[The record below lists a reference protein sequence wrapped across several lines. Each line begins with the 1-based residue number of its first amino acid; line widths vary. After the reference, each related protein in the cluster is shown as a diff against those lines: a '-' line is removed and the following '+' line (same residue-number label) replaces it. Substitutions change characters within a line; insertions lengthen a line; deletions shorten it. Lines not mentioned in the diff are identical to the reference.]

1 MDARNELLLIQY
13 LDRTLEEGEMREV
26 EALINTDPEVR
37 KQWQY
42 LQLAVDAVEYAA
54 IYDQVAAVKENFRTI
69 QPAEVLI
76 AANSNKKSKLIKLR
90 TVFSVAAVGLLLITT
105 TVAYKY
111 FTTGATQAYQ
121 QAFIDYTLQT
131 TRGAATITD
140 IEQAYRNKDWNT
152 VIATFNTIRTSSLTD
167 NKTLFL
173 TGMAH
178 LQLKQYAAASELF
191 ERVLANNTQQGDD
204 LFQDEAQFYGA
215 MSYLADNKLQRAVE
229 LLQQIRADN
238 NHLYHEQ
245 ASRIG
250 NLDWQILK
258 IKAQRKP

>member
-26 EALINTDPEVR
+26 EALMNTDPEVR
-37 KQWQY
+37 KEWQY
-42 LQLAVDAVEYAA
+42 LQLAVEAVEYAA
-54 IYDQVAAVKENFRTI
+54 LYDQVAAVKENFRTI
-69 QPAEVLI
+69 QSAEVITTLHTRRNPI
-76 AANSNKKSKLIKLR
+76 RLR
-90 TVFSVAAVGLLLITT
+90 TVLQVAAGMLLFLTT

-121 QAFIDYTLQT
+121 QTFIDYTLQT
-131 TRGAATITD
+131 TRGAATFTE
-140 IEQAYRNKDWNT
+140 IEQAYRNKNWNT

-191 ERVLANNTQQGDD
+191 ERVLANNTQTGDD

-215 MSYLADNKLQRAVE
+215 MSNLADNKLQRAIE
-229 LLQQIRADN
+229 LLQQIRADA
-238 NHLYHEQ
+238 NHLYHQQ

-258 IKAQRKP
+258 IKAQRK